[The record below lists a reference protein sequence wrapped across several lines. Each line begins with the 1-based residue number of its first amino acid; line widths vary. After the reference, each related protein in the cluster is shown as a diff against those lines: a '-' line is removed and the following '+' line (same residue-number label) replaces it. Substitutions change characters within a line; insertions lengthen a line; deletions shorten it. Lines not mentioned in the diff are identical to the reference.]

1 MNPRDFCSLA
11 HTLVQEARNKPSP
24 VRCRTAISRA
34 YFAAYNVAIEILS
47 NMNIYILGQG
57 GDKHVIVR
65 EYLNNSGDQSI
76 KAAKKELNDL
86 HENRKA
92 SDYLD
97 YKLKNFDPE
106 NPTTA
111 LSCVKVASSII
122 KRLDACSLDQK
133 IVKALKEHHRLRTT
147 GSN

>member
-11 HTLVQEARNKPSP
+11 YTLTQEAKRKPSP
-24 VRCRTAISRA
+24 ERCRTAISRA
-34 YFAAYNVAIEILS
+34 YYAAYNVAIEILS
-47 NMNIYILGQG
+47 KMDIHIQGTG
-57 GDKHVIVR
+57 GDKHDIVR
-65 EYLNNSGDQSI
+65 QYLNNSGDQAI
-76 KAAKKELNDL
+76 KTAKKELNDL
-86 HENRKA
+86 HEDRKA